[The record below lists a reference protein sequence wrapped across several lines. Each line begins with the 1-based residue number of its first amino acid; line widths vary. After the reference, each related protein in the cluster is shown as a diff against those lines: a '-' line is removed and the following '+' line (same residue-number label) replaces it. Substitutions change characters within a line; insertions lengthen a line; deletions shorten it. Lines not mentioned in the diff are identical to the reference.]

1 MSELSQPKKN
11 ITLSMTSFI
20 LTMLSIIAGALAF
33 PIIFLPFSVFV
44 FTIPVC
50 FVAIVLG
57 IISLVKKRDGMVVAI
72 LGITFSGCQIYW
84 VLCVLLLMQ
93 ALIEH

>member
-1 MSELSQPKKN
+1 MSELTQPKKN

-33 PIIFLPFSVFV
+33 PIIFLPFPVFV

-57 IISLVKKRDGMVVAI
+57 IISLVKKKGGMVVAI

-84 VLCVLLLMQ
+84 VLFVLWIAH
-93 ALIEH
+93 ALH